1 MPRDPVQPLSAGHA
15 IVPARVALRAALAA
29 GMALALLA
37 PAAGAEGRLQKFRG
51 HLGVGYAKLVGDPSP
66 AGSFSMGVGVDY
78 PLAERWRVGLDFGY
92 ELLGGDIAERG
103 SFVSGIDYSMVEILA
118 LAHYAPQRLGW
129 LRRISAGPGL
139 FGPRADLSVSAG
151 GASFSDLAVDEIA
164 PGLAFDG
171 TIMQARESAVRIG
184 LELGG
189 RVAFLKDDTWTMGLV
204 RVAFH
209 Y

>member
-15 IVPARVALRAALAA
+15 RAALRAALRAGLAA
-29 GMALALLA
+29 GVALALLA

-66 AGSFSMGVGVDY
+66 AGSFAMGVGVDY
-78 PLAERWRVGLDFGY
+78 PLAERWRLGLDFGY

-103 SFVSGIDYSMVEILA
+103 SFVSGIDYSMIEILA
-118 LAHYAPQRLGW
+118 MAHWAPEHLWW
-129 LRRISAGPGL
+129 LRRVSVGPGL
-139 FGPRADLSVSAG
+139 FGAHADLAVSAG
-151 GASFSDLAVDEIA
+151 GLSFSDLAVDEFA
-164 PGLAFDG
+164 PGLALDG
-171 TIMQARESAVRIG
+171 TFMQAHEAAVRVG

-189 RVAFLKDDTWTMGLV
+189 RIAFLSEDTWTMGLV

>member
-1 MPRDPVQPLSAGHA
+1 MPRDPVQPLSGRQRR
-15 IVPARVALRAALAA
+15 ARAALRAVLAA
-29 GMALALLA
+29 GVAVTLIA
-37 PAAGAEGRLQKFRG
+37 PVAGAEGRLQKFRG

-66 AGSFSMGVGVDY
+66 AGSFAMGAGVDY
-78 PLAERWRVGLDFGY
+78 PLAERWRLGIDFGY

-103 SFVSGIDYSMVEILA
+103 SFVSGVDYSMVEILA
-118 LAHYAPQRLGW
+118 LAHYAPQHLGW

-139 FGPRADLSVSAG
+139 FGANADLAVSAG

-164 PGLAFDG
+164 PGFALDG
-171 TIMQARESAVRIG
+171 TFMQARESAVRVG